1 LQKGTRK
8 MEQTGQPSSAS
19 ASSQAVNK
27 TLRPRVARKTAVPA
41 TLREKREMCMP
52 TLSKPTEILQ
62 KNKNGPVLRF
72 FCALAFTALSVFA
85 ASVAAQNAEHSPGW
99 VVLPVEEYRAL
110 HERAYPIEREPEPPP
125 VEATLTR
132 VDYDLRINGE
142 SAGAGELAS
151 GRATLTI
158 DVLKDGWVRVPIPA
172 GLLVRE
178 ARLDGKLVSLVSGGI
193 GKGGSQLSA
202 LLSHAGRAV
211 LLLDIALPVVSSA
224 GEESIALPSAAS
236 GVTRASVQLPRQG
249 VDIRLT
255 GGLLSEKSE
264 SGAESKWVAYGRGN
278 EALAFTW
285 RRKTEDHRAT
295 QPLRLRGSLTELL
308 GLGEDATSINAEVNL
323 EVTQGAAREAKVQ
336 IPDKVTVNQVLGA
349 MVADW
354 EVKGGELS
362 VTFLEP
368 VEQTARFVITGET
381 RNPREGEIGV
391 PLLRLLNAER
401 ETGGVAVEVLGAG
414 EIKDIKTEGLESADA
429 TDLGELVANRQ
440 SPSLAAF
447 RFRAGEKITRSLDL
461 NIARYTPQAVL
472 MANVEEA
479 RYQVLVSSEGKTFV
493 QARYAVRN
501 NQRNFLKITLPAGAT
516 LWSASL
522 SGKPVRPGQAPDGS
536 VLLPLDKARAG
547 EEAPPFAVEVVYL
560 MRGNAWNDKGQ
571 FALALPALDLP
582 VSRTGLLLY
591 HPPLFKVTAEP
602 GTFRS
607 EPYENPVSAALA
619 PVLED
624 SRRVGG
630 IGGGAGIN
638 SPQPPPPPAT
648 PQPYDSDLKD
658 ESKSKRPQSET
669 EALLDKFKID
679 SLAGKRAGILPIHVS
694 FPAFGPSLFLVSEL
708 TGENQTPSAVLN
720 FQRDKKAGGK

>member
-1 LQKGTRK
+1 
-8 MEQTGQPSSAS
+8 MS
-19 ASSQAVNK
+19 
-27 TLRPRVARKTAVPA
+27 
-41 TLREKREMCMP
+41 
-52 TLSKPTEILQ
+52 TLSKQYEIVRTV
-62 KNKNGPVLRF
+62 KNGPYLGV
-72 FCALAFTALSVFA
+72 FCVFALVALSVLA
-85 ASVAAQNAEHSPGW
+85 TNAAAQNAEHSPGW

-110 HERAYPIEREPEPPP
+110 HERAYPTDREPEPPP

-142 SAGAGELAS
+142 AAGGGELAS

-158 DVLKDGWVRVPIPA
+158 DVLKDGWVRMPIPA

-178 ARLDGKLVSLVSGGI
+178 ARLDGKLVSLVTGAG
-193 GKGGSQLSA
+193 GKGGNQLSA

-211 LLLDIALPVVSSA
+211 LLLDIALPVASSA

-285 RRKTEDHRAT
+285 RRKTEDHRAS

-323 EVTQGAAREAKVQ
+323 EITQGAAREVKVQ
-336 IPDKVTVNQVLGA
+336 IPDKVIVNQVLGA

-362 VTFLEP
+362 ITFLEP
-368 VEQTARFVITGET
+368 VEQSARFVITGET
-381 RNPREGEIGV
+381 RSPREGGICI

-401 ETGGVAVEVLGAG
+401 ETGGVAVDVLGAG
-414 EIKDIKTEGLESADA
+414 EIKNIKTEGLESADA
-429 TDLGELVANRQ
+429 TDLGEIVANRQ
-440 SPSLAAF
+440 SPSLATF
-447 RFRAGEKITRSLDL
+447 RFRTGEKITRSLNV

-493 QARYAVRN
+493 QARYALRN

-522 SGKPVRPGQAPDGS
+522 SGRAVRPGQSPDGG
-536 VLLPLDKARAG
+536 VLLPLDKARSG

-560 MRGNAWNDKGQ
+560 MRGTAWSDKGQ

-582 VSRTGLLLY
+582 VSRTGLRLY

-607 EPYENPVSAALA
+607 APYENPISAALTA
-619 PVLED
+619 TNAVAGL
-624 SRRVGG
+624 
-630 IGGGAGIN
+630 GAGADRGIIDMAVVQPRP
-638 SPQPPPPPAT
+638 SQPP
-648 PQPYDSDLKD
+648 DSDLKD
-658 ESKSKRPQSET
+658 EQKFKRPQSET
-669 EALLDKFKID
+669 EALLDKFKTD
-679 SLAGKRAGILPIHVS
+679 SLAGKRAGILPIRVS

-708 TGENQTPSAVLN
+708 TGENQAPSAVVSY
-720 FQRDKKAGGK
+720 QRDKKAGGK